1 MTPIEEH
8 QIRMDVIFE
17 HDSKLGYITIN
28 AAYPY
33 HIELSRI
40 PDPEALVHW
49 LDHLTGKGWMTTEI
63 VREFIRRVYRIK
75 GWDIH
80 RRYL

>member
-1 MTPIEEH
+1 MNPIEKH
-8 QIRMDVIFE
+8 QIRMDVIFKHNE
-17 HDSKLGYITIN
+17 KLGCITIN

-49 LDHLTGKGWMTTEI
+49 LDHLTGKWWMTTEI
-63 VREFIRRVYRIK
+63 VREFIRRVYQIK

-80 RRYL
+80 RRHL